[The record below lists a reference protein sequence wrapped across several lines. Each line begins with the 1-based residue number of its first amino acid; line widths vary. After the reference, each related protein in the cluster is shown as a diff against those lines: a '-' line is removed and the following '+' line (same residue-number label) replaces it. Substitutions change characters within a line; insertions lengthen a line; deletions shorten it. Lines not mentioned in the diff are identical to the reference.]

1 MYPTREEAERIL
13 AGAKARYDQVSKTHG
28 RWDDHCR
35 TAARCAER
43 SRPGAPASTRTRRMC
58 WACCT
63 TSAGGT
69 ATATSA
75 TSIMAGSI

>member
-13 AGAKARYDQVSKTHG
+13 LDAKARYDKVSRIHG

-35 TAARCAER
+35 TAARCAEKIAAR
-43 SRPGAPASTRTRRMC
+43 CPGLD
-58 WACCT
+58 T
-63 TSAGGT
+63 TSAAGT

-75 TSIMAGSI
+75 MSTMAGSI